1 MPHQHT
7 SKRFDAEMEAVRNL
21 ILKMGGLVETQL
33 NRADAILRSSESGSV
48 EAIWA
53 VEQQIN
59 ELQMQI
65 DQSCSQIITR
75 RQPTAIDLRM
85 VLTFEKT
92 ANELE
97 RVGDEAK
104 KVAAKAAAIDGAIS
118 LNKVRIHDVSRMCE
132 DARQLLQGALDALV
146 RLDVQAA
153 ADVIARDDAIDAQ
166 FLAIMR
172 QLISYMMEDPRTIS
186 AALEIVFIAKSL
198 ERVGDHAKNIAEYV
212 VHVVKGKDMR
222 HASVA
227 AIRQEIGE

>member
-1 MPHQHT
+1 MAHQHT
-7 SKRFDAEMEAVRNL
+7 STRFDAEMEAVRNL

-33 NRADAILRSSESGSV
+33 DRADAILRWSETGSV

-53 VEQQIN
+53 VEQQVN
-59 ELQMQI
+59 DLQMQI
-65 DQSCSQIITR
+65 DQACSQIITR

-118 LNKVRIHDVSRMCE
+118 LNNVRIHDVSRMCA
-132 DARQLLQGALDALV
+132 DARQLLQGALDALA

-153 ADVIARDDAIDAQ
+153 ADVIARDDGIDAQ

-222 HASVA
+222 HASLE